1 MKKYRILSLLLTAAI
16 PFSMFGCAEDAGNGL
31 KPTRSSAEKSDTESA
46 GSEFYDKYS
55 PVELDTVKEHITQ
68 LQEDAET
75 SGNSEKLQE
84 DIDTLL
90 SDLDAVY
97 ESLSYITLAYYTDW
111 NNDKLEAEYDKCYE
125 NFYVAYELLSY
136 AFANGYKKEE
146 YSSIFEPYVNMEY
159 LDYYTDRAMSIKRL
173 EGYCRVDYEVMDE
186 YLDDYY
192 EIAYDRTLNE
202 NLKNLEAAEIYLD
215 LLSSYDTETFYESY
229 DRDFSA
235 DQIIE
240 LSKIVRSE
248 LIPISEKLEEIFAD
262 SDKYSDVYDNAVVFD
277 NPFEAI
283 EQYAAE
289 ISPEIEESAAFLNEN
304 KLYALAEGDN
314 CYTGSFTDDLPLE
327 NSALIYIYNYGDSYD
342 FLTAVHEFGHF
353 YASFYDDTTA
363 YLMENNID
371 IAEIQSQGMETLFMP
386 LYDEIYGEQ
395 AEAMRLLKL
404 YDLLD
409 SVISGFII
417 GEFEYTVL
425 SNLDTMTP
433 QDVVDYFDSLM
444 AEYNYDADLYYISH
458 LFEQPGYYI
467 SYGVSAL
474 AALDIW
480 ETSLDDYGK
489 ALEMYENIAQVK
501 VNSGEFQFNS
511 ALEHCG
517 FNDVL
522 NENYIKELGTK
533 ISNYAES
540 LV

>member
-1 MKKYRILSLLLTAAI
+1 MKKYRLLSLLLTAAI
-16 PFSMFGCAEDAGNGL
+16 PFSMLGCAEDGNNGL
-31 KPTRSSAEKSDTESA
+31 KPARSSAEESGTENN

-55 PVELDTVKEHITQ
+55 PVELETVKEHVSQ

-84 DIDTLL
+84 DIDVLL

-97 ESLSYITLAYYTDW
+97 ESLSYLTLAYYTDW

-125 NFYVAYELLSY
+125 TYYVAHELLSY
-136 AFANGYKKEE
+136 AFSNCYKIDE
-146 YSSIFEPYVNMEY
+146 YSYMFEPYVDTEY

-173 EGYCRVDYEVMDE
+173 EGYCKVDYEVMNE

-192 EIAYDRTLNE
+192 DIAYDNAK
-202 NLKNLEAAEIYLD
+202 NDKLKNLEAAEVYLD

-235 DQIIE
+235 DEIIG

-248 LIPISEKLEEIFAD
+248 LIPISEELEEIFAG
-262 SDKYSDVYDNAVVFD
+262 SDEYSDVYDNAVIFD

-283 EQYAAE
+283 EQYAAG
-289 ISPEIEESAAFLNEN
+289 ISPEIEKSAAFLNEN
-304 KLYALAEGDN
+304 KLYALAEGNN

-327 NSALIYIYNYGDSYD
+327 NSALIYIYNYGDCYD

-386 LYDEIYGEQ
+386 LYDEIYGDQ
-395 AEAMRLLKL
+395 SDAMRLLKL

-480 ETSLDDYGK
+480 EASLDDYDK
-489 ALEMYENIAQVK
+489 ALEMYENIAHIK
-501 VNSGEFQFNS
+501 VNSGEFQFRS

-517 FNDVL
+517 FSNVL
-522 NENYIKELGTK
+522 DESYIRELGTK
-533 ISNYAES
+533 ISNYAET
-540 LV
+540 LE